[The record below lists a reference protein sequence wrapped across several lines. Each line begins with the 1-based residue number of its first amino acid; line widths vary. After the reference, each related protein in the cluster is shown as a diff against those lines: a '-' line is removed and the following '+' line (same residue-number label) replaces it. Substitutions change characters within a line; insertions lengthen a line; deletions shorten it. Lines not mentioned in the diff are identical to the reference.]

1 MANAPAV
8 TDQIEDYHIHVYYD
22 ATTKPK
28 AEALRAKLEAAFPSA
43 SYGRWHDKPV
53 GPHPEWSYQV
63 HFPVELFAQIVPFV
77 ALERD
82 PPPGHWWREYGMRY
96 MFVFLSLGFLY
107 SALVSLM
114 APAKVTTACQELGEA
129 INDLTAT
136 EGPGGE
142 DDVKMA
148 SQEELLRI
156 ERLHGYVK
164 GLNRGQGMGFTLKR
178 KRITYTY
185 V

>member
-1 MANAPAV
+1 MAQWLCLKAV
-8 TDQIEDYHIHVYYD
+8 LGNGVFL
-22 ATTKPK
+22 AGSC
-28 AEALRAKLEAAFPSA
+28 A
-43 SYGRWHDKPV
+43 
-53 GPHPEWSYQV
+53 
-63 HFPVELFAQIVPFV
+63 FV
-77 ALERD
+77 ALEPD
-82 PPPGHWWREYGMRY
+82 PPPGHWWREYYMRWL
-96 MFVFLSLGFLY
+96 FVLSSLLLLHG
-107 SALVSLM
+107 ALASLM

-136 EGPGGE
+136 EGPGGA

-148 SQEELLRI
+148 SQEQLLRI

>member
-1 MANAPAV
+1 MTTAPSC
-8 TDQIEDYHIHVYYD
+8 
-22 ATTKPK
+22 
-28 AEALRAKLEAAFPSA
+28 RCRSRG
-43 SYGRWHDKPV
+43 S
-53 GPHPEWSYQV
+53 
-63 HFPVELFAQIVPFV
+63 
-77 ALERD
+77 
-82 PPPGHWWREYGMRY
+82 PPGHWWREYYMRWL
-96 MFVFLSLGFLY
+96 FVVFSLALLY
-107 SALVSLM
+107 GALASLI

-136 EGPGGE
+136 EGPGGA

>member
-1 MANAPAV
+1 M
-8 TDQIEDYHIHVYYD
+8 
-22 ATTKPK
+22 
-28 AEALRAKLEAAFPSA
+28 PS
-43 SYGRWHDKPV
+43 
-53 GPHPEWSYQV
+53 WSKSN
-63 HFPVELFAQIVPFV
+63 PPLTLTFV
-77 ALERD
+77 ALEPD
-82 PPPGHWWREYGMRY
+82 PPPGHWWREFHMRWL
-96 MFVFLSLGFLY
+96 FVAISLFYLFP
-107 SALVSLM
+107 ALWRLM

-136 EGPGGE
+136 EGPGGA

-164 GLNRGQGMGFTLKR
+164 GLNRGQGMGFTLRR